1 VGTVAKRLRAAD
13 DFIYHIYIHMN
24 DVDQFVIFSGL
35 KLQQFVSSVDPLR
48 NLLLLKNTYDEGMF
62 NNHTQ
67 HDYVVPEDIK
77 QFVKKANNAT
87 ELCWIDFAYERQ
99 LNDLTAREQAE
110 LLYIAHKREPIS
122 VPFFQKL
129 QNRYVYIASTGEKVT
144 KIYFKH
150 LSDADMLIANV
161 FNQIIRERE
170 NVTTL
175 FRRRNKG
182 SAPSI
187 TPEFLKAYRS
197 YAKEGA
203 LFSLAKSDKT
213 KATYEIEVRNLA
225 HYNFP
230 DEIWDDL
237 KLIMKDQA
245 DDVIHIT

>member
-1 VGTVAKRLRAAD
+1 MAKKLRAND

-35 KLQQFVSSVDPLR
+35 KLQQFVASVDPLR
-48 NLLLLKNTYDEGMF
+48 NLLLLKATYEDGMF

-67 HDYVVPEDIK
+67 HDYIVPEDIK
-77 QFVKKANNAT
+77 KFVKKANNSA
-87 ELCWIDFAYERQ
+87 ELCWLDFAYERQ

-150 LSDADMLIANV
+150 LSDADMLITNV
-161 FNQIIRERE
+161 FNQLIRERE
-170 NVTTL
+170 NTTSF
-175 FRRRNKG
+175 FRRRTKD
-182 SAPSI
+182 AVPSI

-203 LFSLAKSDKT
+203 LFSLAKAE
-213 KATYEIEVRNLA
+213 KAKSAYEIEVRNLA

-237 KLIMKDQA
+237 KQILKEEA
-245 DDVIHIT
+245 DDLIHIT